1 LIQKRQST
9 RRLQPSIIRLRNSNL
24 HRRDVSRSV
33 HTRTSI
39 IMTVRLD
46 HAEQVSAVVAVDRPP
61 QRSDLREDVV
71 FMRLEMITVFDGLP
85 NSGVVLQGVAGDVR
99 LDLLEELR
107 RALGL
112 CVFVHELDGYDVQ
125 DHAQLEQVEHGV
137 VGEAVVDAAEAGG
150 VLEGVGVF
158 DVEEGIVVVVF
169 FPIVEFGGASEPILQ
184 EVVAFLV
191 LVQSDLQG
199 GDEIAHAHVVLAVEA

>member
-1 LIQKRQST
+1 
-9 RRLQPSIIRLRNSNL
+9 
-24 HRRDVSRSV
+24 
-33 HTRTSI
+33 
-39 IMTVRLD
+39 MTVRLD